1 MTIIDI
7 KHRDDMFVV
16 IWILGITLATNL
28 AAGFLTGLIFTYVIN
43 TILRRSD
50 GENI

>member
-16 IWILGITLATNL
+16 VLILGVTLATNL
-28 AAGFLTGLIFTYVIN
+28 AIAFLTGLLFTYVIN
-43 TILRRSD
+43 TILRRKD
-50 GENI
+50 GKTN